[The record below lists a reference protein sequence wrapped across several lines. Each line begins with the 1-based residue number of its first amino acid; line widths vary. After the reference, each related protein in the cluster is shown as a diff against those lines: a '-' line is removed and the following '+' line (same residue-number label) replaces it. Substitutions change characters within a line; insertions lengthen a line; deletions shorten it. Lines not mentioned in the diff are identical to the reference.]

1 MANKTTNSMP
11 QKGDIIAVDL
21 TGNGEEKFRVLA
33 IEGTTAKLLAMED
46 AATISFGDDNTY
58 AGSRLDKFLNEEW
71 FGRLTDAAK
80 AAIVPQEIAQS
91 RCVWY
96 DEPNAIETEN
106 PTYTYQHQ
114 FNWDDDDYD
123 NWNVKEV
130 VPVGERNVFALDI
143 KDIYDYVGKRWI
155 TSAELNTLFFGT
167 AKVTWSWVW
176 LRSADAGTASYAMFV
191 YGDSGRVL
199 STGVA
204 SGCAAR
210 PALCIDLSKVEWE

>member
-1 MANKTTNSMP
+1 MANKNTIK
-11 QKGDIIAVDL
+11 KGDIIAINL
-21 TGNGEEKFRVLA
+21 TGYGEKKFRVLA
-33 IEGTTAKLLAMED
+33 IEGATAKLLAMED
-46 AATISFGDDNTY
+46 AVNVAFGDCNTY

-123 NWNVKEV
+123 NWNVEEV
-130 VPVGERNVFALDI
+130 VPIGERNVFALDI

-167 AKVTWSWVW
+167 DNLAWSWVW
-176 LRSADAGTASYAMFV
+176 LRSAYAGNSSYAM
-191 YGDSGRVL
+191 
-199 STGVA
+199 
-204 SGCAAR
+204 
-210 PALCIDLSKVEWE
+210 

>member
-1 MANKTTNSMP
+1 MADKITLK
-11 QKGDIIAVDL
+11 KGDIIAVDL

-46 AATISFGDDNTY
+46 AAKISFGDYNTY

-91 RCVWY
+91 RCTWH
-96 DEPNAIETEN
+96 DEPDAIEEEN

-114 FNWDDDDYD
+114 YNWDDDDYD
-123 NWNVKEV
+123 NWNVEEV

-167 AKVTWSWVW
+167 DKATWSWVW
-176 LRSADAGTASYAMFV
+176 LRSATADTSSYAMYVGGDTGSV
-191 YGDSGRVL
+191 YYYIAAISF
-199 STGVA
+199 
-204 SGCAAR
+204 AAR
-210 PALCIDLSKVEWE
+210 PALNIDISKVEWRTVA

>member
-1 MANKTTNSMP
+1 MADKITLK
-11 QKGDIIAVDL
+11 KGDIIAVDL

-33 IEGTTAKLLAMED
+33 IEGTAAKLLAMED
-46 AATISFGDDNTY
+46 AAKISFGDDNTY

-91 RCVWY
+91 RCTWH
-96 DEPNAIETEN
+96 DEPDAIEEDN

-114 FNWDDDDYD
+114 YNWNDDDYD
-123 NWNVKEV
+123 NWNVEEV

-155 TSAELNTLFFGT
+155 TSAELNTLFFGSDK
-167 AKVTWSWVW
+167 ATWSWVW
-176 LRSADAGTASYAMFV
+176 LRSALAGNSSRAMSV
-191 YGDSGRVL
+191 GGV
-199 STGVA
+199 TGSVGSSNA
-204 SGCAAR
+204 PNSVAAR
-210 PALCIDLSKVEWE
+210 PALNIDISKVEWRTVA